1 MSSSASS
8 LDTTE
13 QAPVTAS
20 TSSPLFV
27 SSFPGNPSA
36 TASSTNATSSTSA
49 EPSLT
54 SSAALYLYTFLAT
67 LVLLLA
73 VSSAIVIR
81 SLILR
86 RRHQRIVEEAIR
98 AGTWLPHQPYDPRGS
113 RRRRD
118 VGKKPKLWETWLRTD
133 DGGADTKCTW
143 DDIMPVYAAHVK
155 SAPSSQSPR
164 PESAQ
169 PRSDAQ
175 SRTMRFLRPFH
186 TRFSAAAAT
195 SSPIVV
201 LTPVSSSPS
210 RSASPAVNVAVLIA
224 MPTPHHT
231 REGDGPPVVEL
242 GVVDVPLRDMSPS
255 GEP

>member
-1 MSSSASS
+1 M
-8 LDTTE
+8 T
-13 QAPVTAS
+13 S
-20 TSSPLFV
+20 TSTFSPLFT
-27 SSFPGNPSA
+27 SSFPGTPTGAING
-36 TASSTNATSSTSA
+36 SSTNSTTSA

-118 VGKKPKLWETWLRTD
+118 VGKKPKLWEAWLRSGD
-133 DGGADTKCTW
+133 EEGAADIKCAW
-143 DDIMPVYAAHVK
+143 DDIMPVYAAHIK
-155 SAPSSQSPR
+155 SSPSPRSSRPQSPQ
-164 PESAQ
+164 S
-169 PRSDAQ
+169 RSDAS
-175 SRTMRFLRPFH
+175 SRTMRFLRSYRTPF
-186 TRFSAAAAT
+186 SPAPAT
-195 SSPIVV
+195 SSPIVPS
-201 LTPVSSSPS
+201 TPVSSSPS
-210 RSASPAVNVAVLIA
+210 TSAPYSVSVAVLIA
-224 MPTPHHT
+224 MPTPNHA
-231 REGDGPPVVEL
+231 READGPPVIEL

-255 GEP
+255 GDQP